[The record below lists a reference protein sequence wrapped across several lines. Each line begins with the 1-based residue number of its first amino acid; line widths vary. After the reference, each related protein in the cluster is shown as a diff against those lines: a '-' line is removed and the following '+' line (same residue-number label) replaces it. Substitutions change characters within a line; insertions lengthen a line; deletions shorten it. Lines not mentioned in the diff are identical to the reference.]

1 MIDLFRTWL
10 PQMISYAELIHEGT
24 AQRAWATGERAQTSV
39 YYSGELYEQVFG
51 DLESDR
57 MLEEGRAALSAHPQ
71 LVEALEHFLTCLKRL
86 DAWIE
91 ARVDTLEWGKGQ
103 TIPTGVAEIFAAGEW
118 DEAQSAGRALVA
130 VAAEAGY
137 SSKGFITVR

>member
-1 MIDLFRTWL
+1 MLDLFRTWL
-10 PQMISYAELIHEGT
+10 PQIIGYAQLIHDGT
-24 AQRAWATGERAQTSV
+24 VQRAWATGERAQTSV

-51 DLESDR
+51 DLDSDR
-57 MLEEGRAALSAHPQ
+57 MLDEGRAALGAHPQ

-103 TIPTGVAEIFAAGEW
+103 AMPIGVPEIFAAREW
-118 DEAQSAGRALVA
+118 DEAQSAGGALVA
-130 VAAEAGY
+130 VAAEAGF
-137 SSKGFITVR
+137 SSKDFEALR